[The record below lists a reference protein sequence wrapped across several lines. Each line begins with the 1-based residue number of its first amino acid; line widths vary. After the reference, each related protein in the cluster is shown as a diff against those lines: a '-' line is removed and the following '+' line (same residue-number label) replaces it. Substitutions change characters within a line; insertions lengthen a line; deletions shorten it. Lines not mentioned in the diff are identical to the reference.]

1 MKVSER
7 AQTITQNTTLMPE
20 GYGGWY
26 AKNIGTGD
34 VEVNGFVLGEGEHL
48 DFLSIAPNCVWN
60 TPITIVLK
68 NAEGRLR
75 ITRLQYIEE
84 GAL

>member
-48 DFLSIAPNCVWN
+48 DFLSIEPNCVWN

-68 NAEGRLR
+68 NAEGKLR

-84 GAL
+84 G